1 MSTSLLNEPSGR
13 AACVYD
19 VGARSEA
26 SDHPVSERGTD
37 PRSGRLT
44 RSVGW
49 WCGLGLAGL
58 TGAFALG
65 RASVEWRSGPGVAP
79 AEVRENAVV
88 AARPSLGSAPVVGAR
103 AELAPTVDAS
113 QEARV
118 DRVRASLRALNLSKH
133 NLLPSVCR
141 MARWLECADEE
152 ALEVALVEGESLV
165 GRKAAETLIP
175 LVFLRWGEIDRDGAL
190 DAMSVYY
197 RNRPSEKGGSP
208 YDEITPF
215 FSQWAETDPR
225 AALEALFTVDLPEGM
240 ARPQR
245 SVLGEI
251 VERDPHLAATLS
263 VELATSDDKSRQRV
277 GRGAFYS
284 AMMSLRKADGLE
296 QALAWAN
303 QQPSSDLRND
313 LVATLTTGLLDS
325 GEDAEA
331 LATYAALGSAPIST
345 DPELLGRVA
354 GAMVRVDPVRAQSW
368 VQSLPSGTARESAVT
383 TMTAQITEKQ
393 SAAQALAWLQGCG
406 SQADFDSA
414 YQAISESWPADDPSG
429 KYRCVQAIADPV
441 QRSWRKYDAA
451 FAWMRVD
458 EAAATQA
465 LPGGMITKIK
475 QAQSLGGAYRDAM
488 QELFPGAQAQASFTI
503 TPQGSVAADEPSD

>member
-1 MSTSLLNEPSGR
+1 MSTSLLNEHSGR

-19 VGARSEA
+19 VGASSEA
-26 SDHPVSERGTD
+26 CDHPVSERGTD

-65 RASVEWRSGPGVAP
+65 RASVEWRSGPGTAP
-79 AEVRENAVV
+79 AEVRGNAGA
-88 AARPSLGSAPVVGAR
+88 AARPSLGSAPVVGPR
-103 AELAPTVDAS
+103 AEPAPIVEAS

-118 DRVRASLRALNLSKH
+118 DRVRASLKALNLSKH
-133 NLLPSVCR
+133 ALLPSVCR
-141 MARWLECADEE
+141 MAQWLEAADEE
-152 ALEVALVEGESLV
+152 ALEVALVEGESIV

-175 LVFLRWGEIDRDGAL
+175 LVFVRWGEIDRAGAL
-190 DAMSVYY
+190 EAMSVYY
-197 RNRPSEKGGSP
+197 RNRPSEKDGSP

-245 SVLGEI
+245 SVLDEI
-251 VERDPHLAATLS
+251 GERDPHLAATLS
-263 VELATSDDKSRQRV
+263 VELATSAEKSRQRV

-284 AMMSLRKADGLE
+284 AMMGLRKADGLE

-303 QQPSSDLRND
+303 QQPSPDLRND
-313 LVATLTTGLLDS
+313 LIATLTTGLLDS
-325 GEDAEA
+325 GEEAEA
-331 LATYAALGSAPIST
+331 LAAYTALGSAPIST
-345 DPELLGRVA
+345 DPEFFGRVA

-368 VQSLPSGTARESAVT
+368 VQSLPSGTARASAVA

-406 SQADFDSA
+406 SQADFDNA
-414 YQAISESWPADDPSG
+414 YQAISKSWPEDDPAG

-441 QRSWRKYDAA
+441 LRSWRKYDVA
-451 FAWMRVD
+451 FAWLQAD

-465 LPGGMITKIK
+465 LPGGMITKLK
-475 QAQSLGGAYRDAM
+475 QAQSVGGAYRDAM
-488 QELFPGAQAQASFTI
+488 QALFPGVEASFTI
-503 TPQGSVAADEPSD
+503 TPQAGVAADEPSD